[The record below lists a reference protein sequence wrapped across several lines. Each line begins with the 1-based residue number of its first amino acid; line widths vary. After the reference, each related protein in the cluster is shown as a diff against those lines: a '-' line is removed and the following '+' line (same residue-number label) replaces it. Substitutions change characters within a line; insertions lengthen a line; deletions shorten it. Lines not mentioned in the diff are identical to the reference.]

1 MRPPEQAAGSR
12 SAQDAVYGAV
22 VALGRALRGAGM
34 ATSLDAELTFFRAL
48 AEIDIRNRARVYW
61 AARACLLHDP
71 GQIAA
76 FDRLFERFWDGREL
90 GAPDR
95 GAEHG
100 EADPRMTGPQHGGE
114 ALPQLRSQGRSST
127 LVDGNPS
134 RASRE
139 VPARGSELGGGER
152 RRGPLAA
159 YSPAETL
166 TEREALRYGSEE
178 LAAVRR
184 LAEELRDAVPER
196 RSRRQRVSRRRGRFD
211 LRHTLRRSLRTEGE
225 ALRPAYLAPS
235 VRPRR
240 LLFLCDVSGSMDR
253 YSRVLLASLRA
264 ATGASPKTEAFVFA
278 TRLTRL
284 TRALASAEA
293 KRALEAARNAV
304 ADWSGGTRIGEVLA
318 DFNRS
323 WGRRGLARGAI
334 VIVISDG
341 WDRGDPER
349 LARELSRLRL
359 QARRLV
365 WVNPR
370 PAAIEGQPLALGM
383 RAALPHLDDFVPAH
397 DPRAINGLSRIVAGL
412 DSGRPARP
420 QRQVHSPS
428 GGGH

>member
-1 MRPPEQAAGSR
+1 MGARPAE
-12 SAQDAVYGAV
+12 DAVYGAV
-22 VALGRALRGAGM
+22 VALGRALRDAGI
-34 ATSLDAELTFFRAL
+34 ATTLDSELALVRAL
-48 AEIDIRNRARVYW
+48 AEVDIRSGVEVYW
-61 AARACLLHDP
+61 AARACLVHDP
-71 GQIAA
+71 GQIET
-76 FDRLFERFWDGREL
+76 FDRLFERFWEGREL
-90 GAPDR
+90 SPPDR

-114 ALPQLRSQGRSST
+114 ALPQLRPQGRSWA

-139 VPARGSELGGGER
+139 VSAGGSELGGAER
-152 RRGPLAA
+152 RRGLLAA
-159 YSPAETL
+159 YSPAESL
-166 TEREALRYGSEE
+166 TERKPLGYGPEE

-184 LAEELRDAVPER
+184 LAEELRDAAPER
-196 RSRRQRVSRRRGRFD
+196 RSRRQRPSRRRGRVD

-225 ALRPAYLAPS
+225 PLRPAYIAPS
-235 VRPRR
+235 LRPRR

-284 TRALASAEA
+284 TKALSEGEA
-293 KRALEAARNAV
+293 RRALEGAREAV

-349 LARELSRLRL
+349 LARELARLRL
-359 QARRLV
+359 QTRRLV

-370 PAAIEGQPLALGM
+370 PAAIEDQPLAIGM
-383 RAALPHLDDFVPAH
+383 RAALPHLDDFVAGH
-397 DPRAINGLSRIVAGL
+397 DPRAVAGLSRIVAGL

-420 QRQVHSPS
+420 QRPVDSI
-428 GGGH
+428 GIG